1 MEKARRDARLS
12 ARAALALAGAV
23 LALAAAGC
31 GGGGDELSKDEYERE
46 VAKALG
52 PARAGLGAV
61 RTGKL
66 RSRTEAAAVLAGVAG
81 PLANAARKIE
91 TIDAPKDAEGP
102 QRQFVA
108 AIRAFAIDSLRSGQA
123 LERGGSAALRRRGG
137 IVRPQTARQLRA
149 ASEAYRAQGYEIGNA
164 LSPGG

>member
-31 GGGGDELSKDEYERE
+31 GGGGGDELSKDEYERE

-61 RTGKL
+61 RT
-66 RSRTEAAAVLAGVAG
+66 
-81 PLANAARKIE
+81 
-91 TIDAPKDAEGP
+91 
-102 QRQFVA
+102 
-108 AIRAFAIDSLRSGQA
+108 
-123 LERGGSAALRRRGG
+123 
-137 IVRPQTARQLRA
+137 
-149 ASEAYRAQGYEIGNA
+149 
-164 LSPGG
+164 